1 MENVIIKKGV
11 FPAWAGVI
19 LLKII
24 DKAFPCGVP
33 RVGGGDPCIFIFPD
47 PVIRC
52 SPRGRG

>member
-19 LLKII
+19 LTVSPFVL
-24 DKAFPCGVP
+24 FFFGVP
-33 RVGGGDPCIFIFPD
+33 RVGGGDPEQKSRRHKE
-47 PVIRC
+47 VWC